1 MSTWQ
6 FVDSIASSPTVR
18 LDLNSRSGGLMLAE
32 DPDVSP
38 PRTRSA
44 SVASMLAD
52 GELMPA
58 RAFTNRVIRMTL
70 QLVDHTTKDLAAA
83 KLQTLAREL
92 TRPAGN
98 FLRVTV
104 ATNAMFFRTLPA
116 PDAAYNLLLNAAEW
130 GSATIEIPCE
140 PFGYGLRETL
150 TGVSVTNNPAA
161 GSNGMFFD
169 ITSPKG
175 DVECPLDLR
184 IANDSTGLGA
194 TGRLVSMFS
203 VRRRGTPSATPFFLQ
218 AEAMT
223 AGSNTSVQ
231 ANSAAMSGSGSN
243 YMQVAS
249 GAASM
254 ATRLS
259 TTTRFP
265 TTSSVDAR
273 GSYRV
278 LARCRQSATAD
289 VWDMRLQYGT
299 TNVVITNDTVRLPT
313 PASASNC
320 FYVDLTP
327 GQQLMQIPIGI
338 DPVYDGISGV
348 ELPAEGNFLGVQ
360 IQHISGAGTLDV
372 DVLLFPPA
380 DDRLGYVKFPTVQNF
395 SSDTFTVTGGPR
407 PTVFCRNTAGDVS
420 SVEPMENPGGGL
432 MITPGRTNRIYYIRD
447 VGTGTATLGGGDSV
461 TASQYITASY
471 TPRYLFPLK
480 PATT

>member
-6 FVDSIASSPTVR
+6 FVDSIAASPTVR

-38 PRTRSA
+38 PRTRTA

-52 GELMPA
+52 GELIPA
-58 RAFTNRVIRMTL
+58 RAFVNRTIRMTL

-83 KLQTLAREL
+83 KLQALAREL
-92 TRPAGN
+92 TRQPGN

-130 GSATIEIPCE
+130 GNATIEIPCE
-140 PFGYGLRETL
+140 PFGYGLKETL
-150 TGVSVTNNPAA
+150 TGVTVTNNPAA

-169 ITSPKG
+169 IASPKG
-175 DVECPLDLR
+175 DVECPLDLT
-184 IANDSTGLGA
+184 IANGSTGLGA
-194 TGRLVSMFS
+194 VGRAVSLFS
-203 VRRRGTPSATPFFLQ
+203 VRRRGTPSATPIFLQ

-223 AGSNTSVQ
+223 TGSNAAVQ
-231 ANSAAMSGSGSN
+231 PNSASMSGSGSN
-243 YMQVAS
+243 YVQVAS
-249 GAASM
+249 GASTM

-265 TTSSVDAR
+265 TTASVDAR
-273 GSYRV
+273 GTYRV
-278 LARCRQSATAD
+278 LARVRQSATVD

-313 PASASNC
+313 PASAAN
-320 FYVDLTP
+320 FHYVDLTP
-327 GQQLMQIPIGI
+327 GQQLMQIPIGV
-338 DPVYDGISGV
+338 DPVYDGLSGV

-380 DDRLGYVKFPTVQNF
+380 DDRLGYVKWPEVQNF
-395 SSDTFTVTGGPR
+395 SSDTFTVSGGPR

-420 SVEPMENPGGGL
+420 PVQPMENPGGGL
-432 MITPGRTNRIYYIRD
+432 MITPGRSNRIFFIRD
-447 VGTGTATLGGGDSV
+447 VGTGTATSGGGDSI
-461 TASQYITASY
+461 TASQFITASY
-471 TPRYLFPLK
+471 YPRYLFPLR
-480 PATT
+480 PAST